1 MLAFAGLFM
10 ASCGLEDNEFVS
22 LKTAEA
28 EGTVVVPGFSAG
40 QTGLIDL
47 NTVEVSGTQDVQ
59 AFTVSEAALPAG
71 VVISKGEIAFPE
83 DTEHPD
89 GFVLTTTA
97 DGKVSGEELSAY
109 IASIYGL
116 RPEARTVTGKV
127 YLYAMQNGAAVKIDA
142 GDVTFQVVPKA
153 PVIEDV
159 YYFTGSLNGWDN
171 SNKDYE
177 LSNGGLDP
185 YENPVFTMRI
195 PAPADGGD
203 VEFKITPGSLIG
215 TGDWSKCLASNGEGK
230 FAYDNGGDG
239 GNLKITAVEGAVFY
253 KVTFH
258 MLDQTY
264 SAEAIFATPE
274 TWYLVGSCIGDG
286 SWGNSGLDNIGT
298 SLFPLAFIGNGKIAY
313 TGYFTTDGFKLI
325 KTPGDWGDQWGQGA
339 NGYVKND
346 GGSGNITVATAGWY
360 TVTLDYLNDVLTIE
374 AASEPAATY
383 AVGMAGS
390 FNGWSFQAMEKCAGS
405 DHLWK
410 ATLDADGAKEGKF
423 LIDGWSVN
431 WGDSS
436 FPTGIGTQNGP
447 NIPIAKGNY
456 IVIFNDVTGGYN
468 FIRTDAEAE
477 DDEPTVAA
485 ETWYLVG
492 SCIGDGSWGNSGVD
506 NVGTSLFPLANAG
519 SNTIA
524 YTGYFTTDGFKLIK
538 TPGSWD
544 DQWGQGADGYVKND
558 GGSGNI
564 TVATAGWYTVTLNY
578 ANDVLTIEAASEPAA
593 TYEVGMAGEFNG
605 WSFQAMTKCT
615 NSDHLWKYDLNAAA
629 ATKGKFLIDGWSVNW
644 GASDFPSGVGEQNGA
659 DIPIAAGNYVV
670 IFNDITGGYNFISK

>member
-109 IASIYGL
+109 IASLYGL

-127 YLYAMQNGAAVKIDA
+127 YLYAKQNGAAVKIDA

-410 ATLDADGAKEGKF
+410 ATLDADTDKEGKF

-431 WGDSS
+431 WGDTS
-436 FPTGIGTQNGP
+436 FPSGVGTQNGP

-468 FIRTDAEAE
+468 FIRTDAEV
-477 DDEPTVAA
+477 DDEPTAEA

-519 SNTIA
+519 NNTIS

-544 DQWGQGADGYVKND
+544 NQWGQGADGYVKND
-558 GGSGNI
+558 GSSGNI
-564 TVATAGWYTVTLNY
+564 TVANAGWYTVTLNY
-578 ANDVLTIEAASEPAA
+578 ANDVLTIEPTEAPAS
-593 TYEVGMAGEFNG
+593 TYEVGMAGSFND
-605 WSFQAMTKCT
+605 WSFQAMTKCA
-615 NSDHLWKYDLNAAA
+615 NSDHLWKADLSVDDA
-629 ATKGKFLIDGWSVNW
+629 KEGKFLIDGWSVNW
-644 GASDFPSGVGEQNGA
+644 GASDFPSGVGVQNGSN
-659 DIPIAAGNYVV
+659 IPIAAGSYVV